1 MVWFAVMRGDKA
13 AADGARAIRHLTE
26 VDAILSGIS
35 DGFVS
40 FDNDWRFTHV
50 NAAAERLWGMQAARV
65 IGRTVFEALGV
76 GPENPFHQCYAES
89 KRNGEPVAFT
99 ARSGL
104 RDAWFE
110 VRGYPHAAGY
120 SIFFRD
126 VTEERSAHLALVE
139 TQRRLAAANRINRRI
154 FETTLDLILVTD
166 RRGNIIQVSPSTR
179 ALLGYEPEEMVG
191 RSARDFLYP
200 EDLDRTREEM
210 RLARRGRA
218 MRNFETRYVRKDGR
232 PVQLA
237 WTGIWSDAD
246 EQHFFIGRDMT
257 ERNAAEE
264 RLRRSQRLEAV
275 GQLTGGLAHD
285 FNNLLT
291 VVIGNLDLL
300 EESVGANP
308 AAADH
313 AARAMKAA
321 TRGAALTK
329 QLLAFARR
337 QPLDAKVLDI
347 NERVS
352 ATLDLL
358 RRTLGEEIEVRTAL
372 APDLWPAMADPS
384 QLETA
389 LVNLAINARD
399 AMPKGGRLSIE
410 TANKRIDESYV
421 AKSFDAAP
429 GDYVMLA
436 VSDTGHGMPPEIV
449 SRVFEPFFT
458 TKPSG
463 KGTGLGL
470 SMVYGFVRQSQGHVQ
485 IYSEVGHGTSVRLYL
500 PRSADGAAPAAAEP
514 VPEAMP
520 RARTGERILAVEDNP
535 EVRRVVVAQL
545 GELGYAVIEA
555 ANGEAGL
562 EILKRGERV
571 DLLFSDVVMP
581 GGMTGYELARAA
593 RALRPGLKVLLTSG
607 FPRNANGDQPA
618 SEFGALLVKPYRR
631 AELAQKIRQAIDG
644 G

>member
-1 MVWFAVMRGDKA
+1 M
-13 AADGARAIRHLTE
+13 RHLTE

-50 NAAAERLWGMQAARV
+50 NPAAERLWGLSAGDV
-65 IGRTVFEALGV
+65 IGRTVFAALGV
-76 GPENPFHQCYAES
+76 GPDNLFHRCYSES
-89 KRNGEPVAFT
+89 KRNGEAVAFT
-99 ARSGL
+99 AHSGL

-126 VTEERSAHLALVE
+126 VTEERSAHLALIE

-166 RRGNIIQVSPSTR
+166 RRGDIIQVSPSAR
-179 ALLGYEPEEMVG
+179 VLLGYDPAEMIG
-191 RSARDFLYP
+191 RSAREFLYP
-200 EDLDRTREEM
+200 PDLDRTREEM

-218 MRNFETRYVRKDGR
+218 MRNFETRYVHKDGR
-232 PVQLA
+232 PVPVA

-246 EQHFFIGRDMT
+246 AQHFFIGRDMT

-264 RLRRSQRLEAV
+264 RLRRSQRLEAL

-291 VVIGNLDLL
+291 VIIGNLDLL
-300 EESVGANP
+300 QECVGTNP

-313 AARAMKAA
+313 AARALKAA

-347 NERVS
+347 NERVA
-352 ATLDLL
+352 ATMDLL
-358 RRTLGEEIEVRTAL
+358 RRTLGEEIEVTTAL
-372 APDLWPAMADPS
+372 APDLWPATADPS

-399 AMPKGGRLSIE
+399 AMPKGGRLAIE
-410 TANKRIDESYV
+410 TANKSIDPSYV

-449 SRVFEPFFT
+449 SRAFEPFFT
-458 TKPSG
+458 TKASG
-463 KGTGLGL
+463 RGTGLGL

-485 IYSEVGHGTSVRLYL
+485 LYSEVGHGTSVRLYL
-500 PRSADGAAPAAAEP
+500 PRAAQAAAPAAAEP
-514 VPEAMP
+514 VPETMP

-535 EVRRVVVAQL
+535 DVRRVVVAQL
-545 GELGYAVIEA
+545 GELGYDVIEA

-562 EILKRGERV
+562 DILRRGEAV
-571 DLLFSDVVMP
+571 DLLFTDVVMP

-593 RALRPGLKVLLTSG
+593 RALRPDLKVLLTSG
-607 FPRNANGDQPA
+607 FPRTANGDQPA
-618 SEFGALLVKPYRR
+618 AEFGTLLVKPYRR
-631 AELAQKIRQAIDG
+631 ADLAAKIRQAIDG
-644 G
+644 A

>member
-1 MVWFAVMRGDKA
+1 MRQ
-13 AADGARAIRHLTE
+13 LTE
-26 VDAILSGIS
+26 ADAILSGIS

-40 FDNDWRFTHV
+40 FDNGWRFTHV
-50 NAAAERLWGMQAARV
+50 NAAAERLWGLAAGDI
-65 IGRTVFEALGV
+65 IGRTVFEALGI
-76 GPENPFHQCYAES
+76 GPDNPFHACYAAS
-89 KRNGEPVAFT
+89 KRSGEPVTFA
-99 ARSGL
+99 AHSDL

-126 VTEERSAHLALVE
+126 VTEERGAHLALVE
-139 TQRRLAAANRINRRI
+139 TQRRLAAAHRINRRI
-154 FETTLDLILVTD
+154 FETTLDLILVVD
-166 RRGNIIQVSPSTR
+166 RRGSIVQVSPSTR
-179 ALLGYEPEEMVG
+179 ALLGREPEEMVG
-191 RSARDFLYP
+191 CSARNFLHP
-200 EDLDRTREEM
+200 DDLDRTREEM

-218 MRNFETRYVRKDGR
+218 MRNFETRYVHKDGR
-232 PVQLA
+232 AIPLA
-237 WTGIWSDAD
+237 WTGIWSEAD
-246 EQHFFIGRDMT
+246 EQHFFIGRDMR

-300 EESVGANP
+300 QESLGADP
-308 AAADH
+308 TAADH
-313 AARAMKAA
+313 AARALKAA
-321 TRGAALTK
+321 MRGAALTK

-337 QPLDAKVLDI
+337 QPLDAKVIDI
-347 NERVS
+347 NERVT
-352 ATLDLL
+352 ATMDLL
-358 RRTLGEEIEVRTAL
+358 RRTLGEEIEVKTAL
-372 APDLWPAMADPS
+372 APDLWSATADPS

-399 AMPKGGRLSIE
+399 AMPKGGRLAIE
-410 TANKRIDESYV
+410 TANKQIDEIYV
-421 AKSFDAAP
+421 AKSFDANP

-449 SRVFEPFFT
+449 ARVFEPFFT
-458 TKPSG
+458 TKPAG

-485 IYSEVGHGTSVRLYL
+485 IYSEVGHGTSVRIYL
-500 PRSADGAAPAAAEP
+500 PRAATAVAPAAPEP

-520 RARTGERILAVEDNP
+520 RARAGERILAVEDNS

-545 GELGYAVIEA
+545 AELGYSVVEA

-562 EILKRGERV
+562 DMLKRGEAA

-581 GGMTGYELARAA
+581 GGMTGFELARAA
-593 RALRPGLKVLLTSG
+593 RALRPNLKVLLTSG
-607 FPRNANGDQPA
+607 FPRTANGDEPA
-618 SEFGALLVKPYRR
+618 AEFGALLVKPYRR
-631 AELAQKIRQAIDG
+631 AELATKIRQAIDG